1 MNNNKING
9 AQSLVKTL
17 IDADVNIC
25 FTNPG
30 TSEMHFVAA
39 LDKNP
44 KMRSVLCLF
53 EGGATGAADGYYR
66 MLNKPASTL
75 LHLGPGLA
83 NGLANLHNAKK
94 AYSGIVNIVGQH
106 TLNHLKL
113 ESPLTS
119 DIEGIARPVSDWV
132 KTSISSENISKDG
145 AEAITI
151 ASNDPGKIATL
162 ILPADT
168 AWGKAKDIITAEQAL
183 PREKLNK
190 DNILNIAKILTNGN
204 HSTLVLGGQALNES
218 CIEFLLVYTF

>member
-1 MNNNKING
+1 M
-9 AQSLVKTL
+9 Q
-17 IDADVNIC
+17 
-25 FTNPG
+25 
-30 TSEMHFVAA
+30 
-39 LDKNP
+39 
-44 KMRSVLCLF
+44 
-53 EGGATGAADGYYR
+53 
-66 MLNKPASTL
+66 
-75 LHLGPGLA
+75 
-83 NGLANLHNAKK
+83 K

-168 AWGKAKDIITAEQAL
+168 AWGKAKDIITAGA
-183 PREKLNK
+183 
-190 DNILNIAKILTNGN
+190 TN
-204 HSTLVLGGQALNES
+204 A
-218 CIEFLLVYTF
+218 